1 MNIFVVNS
9 GSSSIKYQLFRMP
22 SEEPLCSGLVE
33 RIGLEEGKIT
43 HKVYAEGKEK
53 VITKTIPIPDHEV
66 GLLEVKN
73 LLCEPGI
80 GVIQDPGEIDAVGH
94 RVVHGGERFA
104 TTTVINAEVKEKI
117 RELFALAPL
126 HNPANYTGIEVA
138 EHVFTNALQVA
149 VFDTA
154 FHQTM
159 PEKAFRYAIPNE
171 LYTEKGIRAYGFHG
185 TSHKYVTQKAIE
197 YLGNEDA
204 KLVTIH
210 LGNGSSMTAVD
221 KGKSV
226 DTSMG
231 LGPMGGLVMGTRS
244 GDIDPSII
252 FHLVKEGYTIDE
264 VNTLLNKKSGML
276 GLTGYSDMRD
286 VLKAIDNGDR
296 MAKLAYDMYAYR
308 IKKYI
313 GSYAAVLNGLDAIV
327 FTAGIG
333 ENDNVIREKSC
344 EQMDFL
350 GIQLDTEKNNIRSKG
365 IREINKE
372 GSPVKILVIPTNEE
386 LEIVR
391 QCFELLTEVSV

>member
-1 MNIFVVNS
+1 
-9 GSSSIKYQLFRMP
+9 
-22 SEEPLCSGLVE
+22 
-33 RIGLEEGKIT
+33 
-43 HKVYAEGKEK
+43 
-53 VITKTIPIPDHEV
+53 
-66 GLLEVKN
+66 
-73 LLCEPGI
+73 
-80 GVIQDPGEIDAVGH
+80 
-94 RVVHGGERFA
+94 
-104 TTTVINAEVKEKI
+104 
-117 RELFALAPL
+117 
-126 HNPANYTGIEVA
+126 
-138 EHVFTNALQVA
+138 
-149 VFDTA
+149 
-154 FHQTM
+154 
-159 PEKAFRYAIPNE
+159 
-171 LYTEKGIRAYGFHG
+171 
-185 TSHKYVTQKAIE
+185 VTQKAIE

-204 KLVTIH
+204 KIVTIH
-210 LGNGSSMTAVD
+210 LGNGSSMAAVD
-221 KGKSV
+221 KGQSI

-252 FHLVKEGYTIDE
+252 FHLVKEGYTVDK

-286 VLKAIDNGDR
+286 VLKAIDEGDR
-296 MAKLAYDMYAYR
+296 NAKLAYEMYAYR

-333 ENDNVIREKSC
+333 ENDSVIREKSC

-350 GIQLDTEKNNIRSKG
+350 GIELDTEKNNTRAKG